1 MGPTCQTP
9 HVTNLSPL
17 PLPPPLSH
25 GVQEL
30 LARYASVGRSYRCC
44 NGRRPRWVEGE
55 EIRASPPLIREG
67 GGLGRIR
74 CRSAGEGAS
83 SAAAA
88 ARPQA
93 RGSRVLPPLD
103 RGVGATSPRH
113 CSTAGEGPQAAAAA
127 RPRGGAT
134 SCRRCSTAGRSHRP
148 QTWRHG
154 SCSCQEPA
162 AALLWARRAPEQ
174 PRLARGRVD
183 LECEVHVSTPVAVQ
197 RAGEPLTEADLP
209 VSAGHS
215 ISHRPLQLIMPRS
228 RRD

>member
-17 PLPPPLSH
+17 PSLPLS
-25 GVQEL
+25 L
-30 LARYASVGRSYRCC
+30 MACRSSWPATPAW
-44 NGRRPRWVEGE
+44 GGE

-174 PRLARGRVD
+174 PRLARGR
-183 LECEVHVSTPVAVQ
+183 